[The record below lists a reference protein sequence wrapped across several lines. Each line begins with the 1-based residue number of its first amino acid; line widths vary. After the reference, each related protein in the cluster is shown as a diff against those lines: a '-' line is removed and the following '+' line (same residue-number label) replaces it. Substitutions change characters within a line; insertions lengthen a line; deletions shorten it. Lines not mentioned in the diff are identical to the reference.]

1 MESLLTQIQNTF
13 NGKNKKEQKKMIR
26 KQQLNKEEI
35 NELLEQATQSIMC
48 GPSCQKMKVTNELH
62 QNYLDAET
70 NLQTAPIQVEE
81 TKKKYYV
88 YSEGETYYND
98 MMETELKEKANKIA
112 SKIKTNF
119 NEEINGANTM
129 NSFLNTEIVNSEYTK
144 ELLEEFIIKNKRLKE
159 QLKDSRGDILTNDR
173 KTYYE
178 TEAFNKLK
186 SWYTFFWYIY
196 YVLTFVLI
204 LSLFLSPNDLSKQKK
219 IIISILVFFF
229 PYYIHYIVNRLN
241 HLWNSVTSSLPKNV
255 YNNL

>member
-119 NEEINGANTM
+119 NEEING
-129 NSFLNTEIVNSEYTK
+129 
-144 ELLEEFIIKNKRLKE
+144 
-159 QLKDSRGDILTNDR
+159 
-173 KTYYE
+173 
-178 TEAFNKLK
+178 
-186 SWYTFFWYIY
+186 
-196 YVLTFVLI
+196 
-204 LSLFLSPNDLSKQKK
+204 
-219 IIISILVFFF
+219 
-229 PYYIHYIVNRLN
+229 
-241 HLWNSVTSSLPKNV
+241 NV
-255 YNNL
+255 KV